1 MACDRWRRSVPIR
14 SNEEHLRRDERS
26 GRHRQKNRDST
37 RDRLCR
43 SPDPILAKIAEM
55 RELGFSDPVQMITS
69 NPTLLSYSLRNIRAK
84 IENLR
89 EFGFDDPVKLITS
102 QSTIAGLG
110 IDNICGKIP
119 PMCC

>member
-1 MACDRWRRSVPIR
+1 MSGQGGIGKRIAILHEIGFADPLTMA
-14 SNEEHLRRDERS
+14 
-26 GRHRQKNRDST
+26 QKNQAILT
-37 RDRLCR
+37 YT
-43 SPDPILAKIAEM
+43 PDAILAKIAEM

-102 QSTIAGLG
+102 LRHRQYLRKDSAHVLLKGLRR
-110 IDNICGKIP
+110 K
-119 PMCC
+119 

>member
-1 MACDRWRRSVPIR
+1 
-14 SNEEHLRRDERS
+14 
-26 GRHRQKNRDST
+26 
-37 RDRLCR
+37 
-43 SPDPILAKIAEM
+43 M